1 MFQEEPSSSSLPQIE
16 QSILFHDIDQEMHQ
30 IHGDRNVPI
39 PNQSSFD
46 EDLTSDF
53 INEDITEHN
62 RRRDRMINTSNLMQ
76 SMNPSQLFSPEF
88 NDCGGSNQIMSMP
101 LVTNNYPETFSQIPQ
116 MCEPDTGNV
125 EFDNFQMRSF
135 NQNEG

>member
-88 NDCGGSNQIMSMP
+88 NDCGGSN
-101 LVTNNYPETFSQIPQ
+101 
-116 MCEPDTGNV
+116 
-125 EFDNFQMRSF
+125 
-135 NQNEG
+135 